1 MTSQL
6 RPAPEARVSAAI
18 AAAGELGLFFGFGGP
33 VAGAAGWRPATA
45 LYAPGPGPGP
55 LDDLVESAR
64 RSLGGCE
71 RRVAA
76 SLLFQGYAA
85 RLLSPQLGCL
95 ATHGCVPALPGEDL
109 RWRQPGTQLIEL
121 GLRAPGR
128 GGIEGPAGAL
138 LGVIVR
144 QSFDEHLGPLSAAL
158 RARVR
163 LPASLLRDNAASA
176 LVGALRLLDQVLKHP
191 PEARLQPGR
200 RLQPGWRA
208 LASIALADPRV
219 AGAGV
224 ITGGEPAFVRRSC
237 CLYYRVD
244 GGGTC
249 GDCPLPT
256 ASVRA
261 ALGG

>member
-6 RPAPEARVSAAI
+6 RPAPEARVSAAM
-18 AAAGELGLFFGFGGP
+18 AGAGGLGLFFGFGGP

-45 LYAPGPGPGP
+45 LYAPGPGPSP
-55 LDDLVESAR
+55 LDDLVESAGR
-64 RSLGGCE
+64 ALGGCE

-95 ATHGCVPALPGEDL
+95 ATHGCVPAVPSDDL
-109 RWRQPGTQLIEL
+109 CWRQPGTQLIEL

-128 GGIEGPAGAL
+128 AGIEGPTGAL

-158 RARVR
+158 RARVK

-176 LVGALRLLDQVLKHP
+176 LVGALRLLDQAVDRT
-191 PEARLQPGR
+191 PEARLQ
-200 RLQPGWRA
+200 LGWRA
-208 LASIALADPRV
+208 LARLALADPQVR
-219 AGAGV
+219 GAGV
-224 ITGGEPAFVRRSC
+224 ITDGEPAFVRRSC

-249 GDCPLPT
+249 GDCPLNE
-256 ASVRA
+256 ASA
-261 ALGG
+261 ARRPNGR